1 MARFLEEDDYDFEF
15 EPKELDV
22 DITFNFTAKFKIVDN
37 NGYKLYIHK
46 IFKRSLSKKNLEI
59 LERLIEDKF
68 PLSINDVSGL
78 DIESYN
84 INKLYDGEF
93 ELNYYT
99 DESFDLYLGGIIEKE
114 EKK

>member
-1 MARFLEEDDYDFEF
+1 MANNYIDDDEFFGF

-22 DITFNFTAKFKIVDN
+22 DITFNFTSKFKVIDS
-37 NGYKLYIHK
+37 NGYKLHLHK
-46 IFKRSLSKKNLEI
+46 IYKRSLSKKNLEI
-59 LERLIEDKF
+59 LEQLIEDKF

-78 DIESYN
+78 EIENFN

-99 DESFDLYLGGIIEKE
+99 DNSFDLYLGGIIEKE
-114 EKK
+114 